1 MKRLIDEFLGWVKGI
16 SLVIFLSGL
25 WVIPIVIFIVYKIS
39 TSNLPD
45 WFKFWLLN

>member
-1 MKRLIDEFLGWVKGI
+1 MKKLIDEIVGLVKGI
-16 SLVIFLSGL
+16 SLAIFLIGL
-25 WVIPIVIFIVYKIS
+25 WVIPIVILIVYKIS